1 MQPTPPNPNPVYN
14 NPPMG
19 GPTLLQPARKGNGFA
34 TASLVCSLLI
44 CVPVVAQLL
53 GILFGIIGLVK
64 SGGGRGGVVRSIFG
78 LVISCI
84 VLAGIGLATIAGVAA
99 WQAVKPGF
107 DSAYALIAGARDS
120 QAQVIRAVSAAEI
133 TDAQIEQLLA
143 DVKARGGIDTAIPMP
158 GSPSPTTRMPNLEP
172 PQFVLP
178 LQVQMLFKDGSSR
191 TLEVILLVMPA
202 ESAKI
207 ISFKWRE

>member
-14 NPPMG
+14 NPAG
-19 GPTLLQPARKGNGFA
+19 TGPTLLAPARRGNGFA
-34 TASLVCSLLI
+34 TACLVCSLLI
-44 CVPVVAQLL
+44 CLPVIAQLL
-53 GILFGIIGLVK
+53 GIVFGIIGLVK

-78 LVISCI
+78 LVISCVI
-84 VLAGIGLATIAGVAA
+84 LLGVALAGVAGVAA
-99 WQAVKPGF
+99 WQAVRPGF
-107 DSAYALIAGARDS
+107 DSANALIAGARDS
-120 QAQVIRAVSAAEI
+120 QAAVVRAVTAAEI

-158 GSPSPTTRMPNLEP
+158 ASPSASTRMPQLQA

-178 LQVQMLFKDGSSR
+178 LQVQMIFKDGTTR
-191 TLEVILLVMPA
+191 PLEVIVLVTPA